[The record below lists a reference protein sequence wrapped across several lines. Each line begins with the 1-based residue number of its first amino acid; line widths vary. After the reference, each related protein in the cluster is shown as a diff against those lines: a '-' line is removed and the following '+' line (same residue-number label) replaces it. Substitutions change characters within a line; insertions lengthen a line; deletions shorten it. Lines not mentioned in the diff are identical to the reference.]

1 MKFRNY
7 CVVIMGDT
15 DNVITEI
22 IKIAETKPNT
32 LDAKGILIATF
43 SSAADPREL
52 TDYFKLNNRNFL
64 IFDLNLDNS
73 GFNII
78 KEDIHKGLFGFLN
91 ELNEENLKNKAED
104 LIQEISSTTVTRKSK
119 RTNSLENEITLE
131 DIDKMTPKDKNDLMN
146 KLIDKGVNNLSNYDK
161 KLLKKLSN

>member
-1 MKFRNY
+1 
-7 CVVIMGDT
+7 MGDT
-15 DNVITEI
+15 DNVVAEI
-22 IKIAETKPNT
+22 NKIAETKPNT

-78 KEDIHKGLFGFLN
+78 KDDIHKGLFGFLD
-91 ELNEENLKNKAED
+91 ELNEENLRNKAED
-104 LIQEISSTTVTRKSK
+104 LIQEISSTTVTRKSIK
-119 RTNSLENEITLE
+119 KNSEIEISLE
-131 DIDKMTPKDKNDLMN
+131 DIDKMTTKDKNDLMN
-146 KLIDKGVNNLSNYDK
+146 KLIDKGVKNLSNYDK

>member
-7 CVVIMGDT
+7 CIIIMGDT
-15 DNVITEI
+15 DNVVAEI
-22 IKIAETKPNT
+22 NKIAETKPNT

-78 KEDIHKGLFGFLN
+78 KDDIHKGLFGFLD
-91 ELNEENLKNKAED
+91 ELNEENLRNKAED
-104 LIQEISSTTVTRKSK
+104 LIQEISSTTVTRKSIK
-119 RTNSLENEITLE
+119 KNSEIEISLE
-131 DIDKMTPKDKNDLMN
+131 DIDKMTTKDKNDLMN
-146 KLIDKGVNNLSNYDK
+146 KLIDKGVKNLSNYDK